1 MTLKKLPTW
10 CEIPQPTRYILL
22 GELIDAMIYSG
33 EALMQ
38 VEILIEEF
46 KRKGLV
52 KSIILPLETELDNQ

>member
-1 MTLKKLPTW
+1 
-10 CEIPQPTRYILL
+10 
-22 GELIDAMIYSG
+22 MIYSG

-52 KSIILPLETELDNQ
+52 KSIILPLETELDN